1 MYAMSAALA
10 IENGEKA
17 LICFPNDLRYKDC
30 TIFDTVTTPSIKT
43 SATTYSHAGGGLG
56 FYKGNPTTVGSHDA
70 SPELG
75 AVKVE
80 TLTST
85 GWSTMADFPM

>member
-1 MYAMSAALA
+1 MNHGSAALA

-17 LICFPNDLRYKDC
+17 LVCFPNDGSNKKC
-30 TIFDTVTTPSIKT
+30 QIFDTVTSPTIYT
-43 SATTYSHAGGGLG
+43 WHATFTHNGGRLG
-56 FYKGNPTTVGSHDA
+56 FYKGNPTTVGSNYVDH
-70 SPELG
+70 EL

-85 GWSTMADFPM
+85 GWALLPDFAM